1 MAIGAGRVQS
11 CQIQVNRGQSCFE
24 FLPLRPLDA
33 VLKAELIA
41 GVEMFHIEKEDAE
54 AAGAALPT
62 KRWHSVKWRILA
74 KCGESGH
81 TPPPNGI
88 LLWHPCLGRPAGLPA
103 VRLPGRRTHRG
114 RVWLLGRGRKDR
126 FPMIVITRS
135 KSGWW
140 LLMLFVPSI
149 EMMLVAA
156 LAARGES
163 HLLDV
168 PGVLMLSRGQVEQ
181 LSLNAIN
188 LPVAV
193 VLSLVLGIWACGER
207 PFRFGNVL
215 AGLAF
220 GLVVAIGNVFVAFL
234 GFVIGPTLLRF

>member
-1 MAIGAGRVQS
+1 M
-11 CQIQVNRGQSCFE
+11 
-24 FLPLRPLDA
+24 
-33 VLKAELIA
+33 IA
-41 GVEMFHIEKEDAE
+41 
-54 AAGAALPT
+54 
-62 KRWHSVKWRILA
+62 
-74 KCGESGH
+74 
-81 TPPPNGI
+81 
-88 LLWHPCLGRPAGLPA
+88 
-103 VRLPGRRTHRG
+103 
-114 RVWLLGRGRKDR
+114 
-126 FPMIVITRS
+126 ITRS